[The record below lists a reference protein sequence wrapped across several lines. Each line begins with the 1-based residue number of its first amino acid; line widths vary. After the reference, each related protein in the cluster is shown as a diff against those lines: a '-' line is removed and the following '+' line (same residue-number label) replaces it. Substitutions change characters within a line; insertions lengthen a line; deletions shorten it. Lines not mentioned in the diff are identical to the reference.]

1 MTSNLLSLV
10 ALALV
15 VAPAALAER
24 ATGGH
29 VDAQAQTQ
37 AEAQVHAQART
48 PQARIDAAME
58 AAVRAD
64 VPVSL
69 LTSKV
74 AEGEAKRVPP
84 ERIAAAV
91 EARLAALMR
100 ASGMLRRAEIDAQS
114 AGELA
119 LMADALEAGVSESVV
134 LRTWRI
140 APKERR
146 VVALAV
152 LADLVRL
159 GQGSEPAFER
169 VNAALRTNAAL
180 ANLQAEVA
188 ARSRAIAAGS
198 TR

>member
-1 MTSNLLSLV
+1 MISKLLSLV

-15 VAPAALAER
+15 VAPAALAEQ
-24 ATGGH
+24 ATGGR
-29 VDAQAQTQ
+29 VDAQAKTQ
-37 AEAQVHAQART
+37 AEAQAHVQART
-48 PQARIDAAME
+48 PQARIDAAIA

-64 VPVSL
+64 VPASL
-69 LTSKV
+69 LMSKV
-74 AEGEAKRVPP
+74 AEGEAKRVPR

-100 ASGMLRRAEIDAQS
+100 ASRMLRRAEIEALS

-119 LMADALEAGVSESVV
+119 LMADALEAGVRESVV
-134 LRTWRI
+134 VRTWRI

-188 ARSRAIAAGS
+188 ARSRVIAAGS